1 MVSYQQKVKY
11 VKTTSDLYLCY
22 TFIIHRAVEN
32 YNTCIYHSIESDSNT
47 KSFIPYV
54 IPLWYL

>member
-1 MVSYQQKVKY
+1 MVSYQQKVTY

-32 YNTCIYHSIESDSNT
+32 YNTDNEMSSGNNLLYH
-47 KSFIPYV
+47 
-54 IPLWYL
+54 PLS

>member
-1 MVSYQQKVKY
+1 MVSYQQKVTY

-32 YNTCIYHSIESDSNT
+32 YNTDNEMSSGNNLT
-47 KSFIPYV
+47 KCM
-54 IPLWYL
+54 

>member
-1 MVSYQQKVKY
+1 MVSYQQKVTY

-32 YNTCIYHSIESDSNT
+32 YNTDNEMSSGNNLLYHPLS
-47 KSFIPYV
+47 YV
-54 IPLWYL
+54 LFVLLY